1 MSYTPAKPKKLI
13 IDWTLQQLDLKAHLP
28 ESLLRLGTFIICA
41 SIAMLFFIAWLLEY
55 NDTIQANIAIT
66 TRTLPKQLVAVSSGE
81 LLLLVK
87 DNQSVHKDQPLAL
100 IKNTANFQDIQQLKA
115 ILRTTDPSLVKAQLL
130 STALDN
136 WNIGIL
142 QLDLVSLAKHYKQYK
157 IYQNTK
163 ENEALIQSKQEQ
175 IDFYKERIQLF
186 QKKAAL
192 IEKDIRL
199 SDKQLAVDQRLYEE
213 SILSERSLDQA
224 TQSQLVKSYNSLDNT
239 TLINDLHIQIKKLEQ
254 DILLINSQFKSDT
267 KQLQQNIVNSLELLE
282 SKLQVWEKAYLIK
295 ASING
300 ICTFTDYLNDYQY
313 INKGEQIFTILPN
326 NTMDYFGLLKLPIK
340 GSGKVKIGQV
350 VNVQLAQYPANEFGI
365 IKGRI
370 ESISSIPQE
379 GLLNVKVHFING
391 LCTTYNVNFEFQH
404 LLSGQAEII
413 TNRMSFLDRILNQI
427 KGRQLNQ

>member
-1 MSYTPAKPKKLI
+1 
-13 IDWTLQQLDLKAHLP
+13 
-28 ESLLRLGTFIICA
+28 
-41 SIAMLFFIAWLLEY
+41 
-55 NDTIQANIAIT
+55 
-66 TRTLPKQLVAVSSGE
+66 
-81 LLLLVK
+81 
-87 DNQSVHKDQPLAL
+87 
-100 IKNTANFQDIQQLKA
+100 
-115 ILRTTDPSLVKAQLL
+115 
-130 STALDN
+130 
-136 WNIGIL
+136 
-142 QLDLVSLAKHYKQYK
+142 
-157 IYQNTK
+157 
-163 ENEALIQSKQEQ
+163 
-175 IDFYKERIQLF
+175 
-186 QKKAAL
+186 L

-350 VNVQLAQYPANEFGI
+350 VNVNLV
-365 IKGRI
+365 
-370 ESISSIPQE
+370 
-379 GLLNVKVHFING
+379 LLRV
-391 LCTTYNVNFEFQH
+391 E
-404 LLSGQAEII
+404 
-413 TNRMSFLDRILNQI
+413 
-427 KGRQLNQ
+427 